1 MNAKTADK
9 TLEYYI
15 GKSKPQYKSRGQEAI
30 GQMLDEYAI
39 AFYYKDPILV
49 WENGERKIQRPDF
62 TLPTY
67 NNSVIVYA
75 PTLDEGAR
83 HDHNVYKANDIA
95 ALFIK
100 DSNLA
105 EPDWKEELYDKLEE
119 IYHQPC
125 IFSADKYQP
134 L

>member
-1 MNAKTADK
+1 MNTKTSGRD
-9 TLEYYI
+9 LDYYLSDP
-15 GKSKPQYKSRGQEAI
+15 KPHYESKGQEMI
-30 GQMLDEYAI
+30 SQMLDKYGI

-49 WENGERKIQRPDF
+49 WENGERKIKRPDF
-62 TLPTY
+62 SLPIY
-67 NNSVIVYA
+67 NNAVIVYA
-75 PTLDEGAR
+75 PVADETVR
-83 HDHNVYKANDIA
+83 HDNRVYKENDIA

-105 EPDWKEELYDKLEE
+105 EPNWKQKLYDKLEE
-119 IYHQPC
+119 IYHQPH